1 MVWRHRGNFR
11 CSNPYPL
18 AGLGVWRGGQRIC
31 EGDCKMKKVL
41 IADKADAICEKIL
54 REKGLEPVVK
64 TGMTPEQL
72 KACIAEFDGII
83 VRSATTLTCD
93 LIAAATKLKAVA
105 RAGSGVDNIDV
116 PACVAKKVLVMNT
129 PFGNTV
135 STAEHAVAMMM
146 ALARHIPQANASTHA
161 GKWEKKKF
169 EGVELTGKT
178 LGVVGCGN
186 IGAVV
191 ADRAMGLKMKVLVYD
206 PVMTAERARELGVKM
221 VSLDELYQKSD
232 FITYHVV
239 MNPATKGMINKAA
252 IAKMKKGVRMINCA
266 RGGIMVEA
274 DIKEALDNKHI
285 AGFACDVYSKEPAT
299 EHIFFGMETVI
310 ATPHIAASTKDAQ
323 VTVARQAAE
332 QIADYLL
339 NGTKT
344 HAINGDKI

>member
-1 MVWRHRGNFR
+1 
-11 CSNPYPL
+11 
-18 AGLGVWRGGQRIC
+18 
-31 EGDCKMKKVL
+31 MKKIL
-41 IADKADAICEKIL
+41 IADKADSICEKVL

-64 TGMTPEQL
+64 TGMKPEEL
-72 KACIAEFDGII
+72 KTCIGEFDAII
-83 VRSATTLTCD
+83 VRSATTLTSE
-93 LIAAATKLKAVA
+93 LIGAATKLKAVA

-116 PACVAKKVLVMNT
+116 PSCSSKHVLVMNT

-191 ADRAMGLKMKVLVYD
+191 ADRALGLKMKVLAYD
-206 PVMTAERARELGVKM
+206 PVMTAEKAGKLGVRM
-221 VSLDELYQKSD
+221 AGLDELYKNSD

-239 MNPATKGMINKAA
+239 ITPATKGMINKEA
-252 IAKMKKGVRMINCA
+252 IAKMKKGVRIINCA
-266 RGGIMVEA
+266 RGGIMAEA
-274 DIKEALDNKHI
+274 DIKEALKSGQI
-285 AGFACDVYSKEPAT
+285 AGLACDVFSKEPAT
-299 EHIFFGMETVI
+299 EHIFFGMENVI
-310 ATPHIAASTKDAQ
+310 VTPHIAASTKDAQ

-339 NGTKT
+339 NGVKT

>member
-1 MVWRHRGNFR
+1 
-11 CSNPYPL
+11 
-18 AGLGVWRGGQRIC
+18 
-31 EGDCKMKKVL
+31 MKKVL
-41 IADKADAICEKIL
+41 IADKADAICEKVL
-54 REKGLEPVVK
+54 REKGLEPIVK
-64 TGMTPEQL
+64 TGMKPEEL
-72 KACIAEFDGII
+72 KACIAEFDAII
-83 VRSATTLTCD
+83 VRSATTLTCE
-93 LIAAATKLKAVA
+93 LIQAATKLKAVA

-116 PACVAKKVLVMNT
+116 PACSGKKVVVMNT

-135 STAEHAVAMMM
+135 STAEHAIAMMM
-146 ALARHIPQANASTHA
+146 ALARHIPQANSSTHA

-191 ADRAMGLKMKVLVYD
+191 ADRAMGLKMKVLAYD
-206 PVMTAERARELGVKM
+206 PLMTAERAGELGVKM
-221 VSLDELYQKSD
+221 VGLEELYKNSD

-239 MNPATKGMINKAA
+239 INPATKGMINKEAM
-252 IAKMKKGVRMINCA
+252 AKMKKGVRLINCA

-274 DIKEALDNKHI
+274 DIKEALQSGQI
-285 AGFACDVYSKEPAT
+285 AGLACDVYVKEPAT
-299 EHIFFGMETVI
+299 EHIFFGMESVI

-339 NGTKT
+339 NGKKT
-344 HAINGDKI
+344 CAINGDKI

>member
-1 MVWRHRGNFR
+1 
-11 CSNPYPL
+11 
-18 AGLGVWRGGQRIC
+18 
-31 EGDCKMKKVL
+31 MKKVL
-41 IADKADAICEKIL
+41 IADKADSICERVLKE
-54 REKGLEPVVK
+54 RGLEPIVK
-64 TGMTPEQL
+64 PGMKPEEL
-72 KACIAEFDGII
+72 KACIGEYDAII

-93 LIAAATKLKAVA
+93 LINAATNLKAVA

-116 PACVAKKVLVMNT
+116 PACITKKVLVMNT

-146 ALARHIPQANASTHA
+146 ALARHIPQASASTHA

-178 LGVVGCGN
+178 LGIIGCGN

-206 PVMTAERARELGVKM
+206 PVMTAERARELGVHM
-221 VSLDELYQKSD
+221 ASLDEIYQKAD

-239 MNPATKGMINKAA
+239 INPATKGMINKET
-252 IAKMKKGVRMINCA
+252 IAKMKKGVRLINCA

-274 DIKEALDNKHI
+274 DIKAAIESGHI
-285 AGFACDVYSKEPAT
+285 AGFAVDVYATEPAT
-299 EHIFFGMETVI
+299 QHIFFGMEKVI
-310 ATPHIAASTKDAQ
+310 CTPHIAASTKDAQ